1 MHAMIEPT
9 LRRRCD
15 LNSFGVTRIQFQMVN
30 AVGSWGRHC
39 AWQCLARI
47 TLMIMCCRIGTADG
61 DEGGRHQLIT
71 AAVGNGNLYI
81 LKIQVGD
88 KRWFKG
94 ANAFAKG
101 AWDSFVVA

>member
-1 MHAMIEPT
+1 M
-9 LRRRCD
+9 C
-15 LNSFGVTRIQFQMVN
+15 F
-30 AVGSWGRHC
+30 C
-39 AWQCLARI
+39 A
-47 TLMIMCCRIGTADG
+47 ADG

-94 ANAFAKG
+94 ADAGAKG
-101 AWDSFVVA
+101 SWNSFVVA